1 MRPPKGIP
9 HKRKVPFI
17 VLKIIICYYVL
28 VCLEV
33 FKLRHNNS
41 VRRPSLAN
49 SKITTDKTASLS
61 IGDSLRKAKT
71 NLIFSRL
78 LMGILLVL
86 FATVIFAA
94 VYMGYAKPIWD
105 YLLRVVS

>member
-1 MRPPKGIP
+1 MR
-9 HKRKVPFI
+9 
-17 VLKIIICYYVL
+17 YYVW

-33 FKLRHNNS
+33 TDLRHDNS

-49 SKITTDKTASLS
+49 SKINTDKTASLS

-78 LMGILLVL
+78 LLGILVILAV
-86 FATVIFAA
+86 TVVFVA
-94 VYMGYAKPIWD
+94 VYMGYAAPIWE
-105 YLLRVVS
+105 YLTEVVS

>member
-1 MRPPKGIP
+1 M
-9 HKRKVPFI
+9 
-17 VLKIIICYYVL
+17 

-33 FKLRHNNS
+33 NKLRHNNS

-49 SKITTDKTASLS
+49 SKITTDKTSSLS

-78 LMGILLVL
+78 LTGILLMLAV
-86 FATVIFAA
+86 TVIFVS
-94 VYMGYAKPIWD
+94 VYLGYAKPIWD

>member
-1 MRPPKGIP
+1 M
-9 HKRKVPFI
+9 
-17 VLKIIICYYVL
+17 
-28 VCLEV
+28 
-33 FKLRHNNS
+33 RHNNS

-49 SKITTDKTASLS
+49 SKITTDRTSSLS

-78 LMGILLVL
+78 LTGILLMLAV
-86 FATVIFAA
+86 TVIFVA
-94 VYMGYAKPIWD
+94 VYLGYAKPIWD

>member
-1 MRPPKGIP
+1 M
-9 HKRKVPFI
+9 
-17 VLKIIICYYVL
+17 
-28 VCLEV
+28 
-33 FKLRHNNS
+33 RHNNS

-49 SKITTDKTASLS
+49 SKITTDRTASLS

-71 NLIFSRL
+71 TLIFSRL
-78 LMGILLVL
+78 LVGILLML
-86 FATVIFAA
+86 AATVIFAA

>member
-1 MRPPKGIP
+1 MR
-9 HKRKVPFI
+9 HD
-17 VLKIIICYYVL
+17 
-28 VCLEV
+28 
-33 FKLRHNNS
+33 NS

-78 LMGILLVL
+78 LVGILLVL
-86 FATVIFAA
+86 AVTAIFIAI
-94 VYMGYAKPIWD
+94 YMGYAEPIWD
-105 YLLRVVS
+105 YLTRVVS

>member
-1 MRPPKGIP
+1 MR
-9 HKRKVPFI
+9 
-17 VLKIIICYYVL
+17 YYVL

-33 FKLRHNNS
+33 TDLRHDNS

-49 SKITTDKTASLS
+49 SKINTDKTASLS

-78 LMGILLVL
+78 LLGILVILAV
-86 FATVIFAA
+86 TVVFVA
-94 VYMGYAKPIWD
+94 VYMGYAAPIWE
-105 YLLRVVS
+105 YLTEVVS

>member
-1 MRPPKGIP
+1 MR
-9 HKRKVPFI
+9 
-17 VLKIIICYYVL
+17 YYVW

-33 FKLRHNNS
+33 FELKHDNS

-61 IGDSLRKAKT
+61 IGDSLRKAET

-78 LMGILLVL
+78 LLGILVIL
-86 FATVIFAA
+86 AITVAFIA
-94 VYMGYAKPIWD
+94 VYMGYATPIWE
-105 YLLRVVS
+105 YLTKMVW

>member
-1 MRPPKGIP
+1 MR
-9 HKRKVPFI
+9 
-17 VLKIIICYYVL
+17 YYVW

-33 FKLRHNNS
+33 IDLRHDNS

-49 SKITTDKTASLS
+49 SKINTDKTASLS

-78 LMGILLVL
+78 LLGILVIL
-86 FATVIFAA
+86 FITVVFVA
-94 VYMGYAKPIWD
+94 VYMGYAAPIWE
-105 YLLRVVS
+105 YLTEVVS

>member
-1 MRPPKGIP
+1 MR
-9 HKRKVPFI
+9 
-17 VLKIIICYYVL
+17 YYVW

-33 FKLRHNNS
+33 GNLRHDNS
-41 VRRPSLAN
+41 VRRPNLAN
-49 SKITTDKTASLS
+49 SKINTDKTASLS

-78 LMGILLVL
+78 LIGILALLIV
-86 FATVIFAA
+86 TVVFIA

-105 YLLRVVS
+105 YILRVVP

>member
-1 MRPPKGIP
+1 M
-9 HKRKVPFI
+9 
-17 VLKIIICYYVL
+17 
-28 VCLEV
+28 
-33 FKLRHNNS
+33 RHNNS

-49 SKITTDKTASLS
+49 SKITTDRTASLS

-71 NLIFSRL
+71 TLIFSRL
-78 LMGILLVL
+78 LLGILLMLV
-86 FATVIFAA
+86 ATVIFAA

>member
-1 MRPPKGIP
+1 MR
-9 HKRKVPFI
+9 
-17 VLKIIICYYVL
+17 YYVW

-33 FKLRHNNS
+33 FELKHDNS

-49 SKITTDKTASLS
+49 SKINTDKSASLS

-78 LMGILLVL
+78 LLGILVILVI
-86 FATVIFAA
+86 TVAFIA
-94 VYMGYAKPIWD
+94 VYMGYATPIWE
-105 YLLRVVS
+105 YLTKMVW

>member
-1 MRPPKGIP
+1 MK
-9 HKRKVPFI
+9 HD
-17 VLKIIICYYVL
+17 
-28 VCLEV
+28 
-33 FKLRHNNS
+33 NS

-78 LMGILLVL
+78 LLGILVVL
-86 FATVIFAA
+86 AATAFFVA
-94 VYMGYAKPIWD
+94 VYMGYAQPLWD
-105 YLLRVVS
+105 YIMRVVS

>member
-1 MRPPKGIP
+1 M
-9 HKRKVPFI
+9 
-17 VLKIIICYYVL
+17 

-33 FKLRHNNS
+33 NKLRHNNS

-49 SKITTDKTASLS
+49 SKITTDRTASLS
-61 IGDSLRKAKT
+61 IWDSLRKAKT

-78 LMGILLVL
+78 LVGILLML
-86 FATVIFAA
+86 TATVIFAA